1 MSFSYV
7 VLRNICI
14 KKDDLIPR
22 KLDLTFDDV
31 TNKRTISDDV
41 RYLLDLIKAGL
52 KNHLLAKVEVIE
64 VRDAVKLEFWKE
76 KRKVVGNAE
85 EFWDS
90 GIHEI
95 KGGSNIL
102 CWLLWCTVCYKDVS
116 HYAFPTVCTL

>member
-76 KRKVVGNAE
+76 KRKVGGNAE
-85 EFWDS
+85 EF
-90 GIHEI
+90 
-95 KGGSNIL
+95 
-102 CWLLWCTVCYKDVS
+102 
-116 HYAFPTVCTL
+116 

>member
-1 MSFSYV
+1 MRTQKNKVKAMSFSYV

-52 KNHLLAKVEVIE
+52 KNHVLAKVEVIE

-85 EFWDS
+85 EF
-90 GIHEI
+90 
-95 KGGSNIL
+95 
-102 CWLLWCTVCYKDVS
+102 
-116 HYAFPTVCTL
+116 